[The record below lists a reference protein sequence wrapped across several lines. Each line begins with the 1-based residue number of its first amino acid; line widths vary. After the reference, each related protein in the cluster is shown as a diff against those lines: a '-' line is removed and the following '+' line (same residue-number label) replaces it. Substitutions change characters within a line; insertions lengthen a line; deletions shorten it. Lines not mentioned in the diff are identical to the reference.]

1 MTSAPTRHHC
11 IWFRRSGWLC
21 TCFLPSGAKVRQA
34 RTSSL
39 KAVSKFSMFSASFL
53 PCVCSRARQ
62 YVCTCTHVWPEV
74 KFRCLLS
81 CLFLPYP
88 FEAGSSTEPRE
99 FTSLV
104 RLVSQQA
111 RGFLDLSALGLHV
124 SITMPGFLPGF

>member
-39 KAVSKFSMFSASFL
+39 KAVNKFYMFSASFL
-53 PCVCSRARQ
+53 PCVCSRAGQ

-74 KFRCLLS
+74 SSDAFFS
-81 CLFLPYP
+81 LFLPYP

-111 RGFLDLSALGLHV
+111 QGFLGLSALGLHV
-124 SITMPGFLPGF
+124 SITMPSFLPGF